1 MSTEFDLDT
10 KVTVKKYIK
19 LSIKVILGV
28 VAILVMLAI
37 TLYIIVDPN
46 DYKKEIASL
55 VKAETGYSIKI
66 NGNIALSVFPWI
78 GVEVNDVEIANPP
91 GFKGKR
97 LAHVARLDI
106 NAKLFPLFASRL
118 VTNKITIR
126 GLHLSLQVNRKGE
139 SNWEGAQ
146 NKLTGPKPL
155 PRKNDK
161 VNFNINGLAITEAD
175 IKYQNKKSGGQHT
188 ITNLSLETGRIGTG
202 ELEALRISLQYK
214 SGARKKALKISFKSK
229 LALDTNS
236 DVLYLRDVTLK
247 LGSTSFTGFLKGS
260 NISSQAEFDGQI
272 KSDVFDLRALLL
284 KLGMPMPKM
293 QSKSALHKFSF
304 DSLVLYKNRVISFEK
319 IKASMDHSTIQ
330 GSLNLRLGKKIPVVT
345 FKLNVNHINLDNYM
359 LAPVKLKRKSA
370 PKKRVVTNVNAA
382 LIPTRL
388 IRALNGN
395 GFIRIKKMTALN
407 LDSGQVQLRFVARG
421 GRLEIISGAD
431 NFYGGQY
438 TGHTVINANGPKPSL
453 HIRESLRH
461 VKGRALYKLMKPY
474 LTYGAYLNGVTGK
487 ASVTANFR
495 ASGNSILALQRSLKG
510 QVWFDVSNGQLQGF
524 NAVKYL
530 CNAYNQRKGRPAI
543 GGNDD
548 STRFEKISGKFF
560 VSNGAFTNN
569 NFIMQTNRSLLRITG
584 KGTGNFVRD
593 TLDYRFRSELLYGA
607 CDVSKSPSSDRKFD
621 FFVAATG
628 KLSAPTI
635 QLDFNA
641 TLKAVLEKKILRKL
655 KGSQYDGL
663 KSLLNGQKRRRHK
676 ASKKSPGN
684 GARHNKNKKEPSK
697 NETLR
702 NLLNL

>member
-1 MSTEFDLDT
+1 MSTEFDSDT
-10 KVTVKKYIK
+10 KVSVKQYIK
-19 LSIKVILGV
+19 LSIKVVLGV
-28 VAILVMLAI
+28 MALLVMLAV
-37 TLYIIVDPN
+37 TLYILVDPN

-55 VKAETGYSIKI
+55 VKSETGYSIKI

-78 GVEVNDVEIANPP
+78 GVEVNDVEIENPP

-106 NAKLFPLFASRL
+106 NAKLFPLFTSRL

-126 GLHLSLQVNRKGE
+126 GLHLNLQVNREGE
-139 SNWEGAQ
+139 SNWKSAQ
-146 NKLTGPKPL
+146 NKLTGPKPV
-155 PRKNDK
+155 PGKNDK

-175 IKYQNKKSGGQHT
+175 IQYQNKKSGGRHT

-202 ELEALRISLQYK
+202 ELEALRISLLYK
-214 SGARKKALKISFKSK
+214 SGARKKALKISYKSK
-229 LALDTNS
+229 LSLDTNS
-236 DVLYLRDVTLK
+236 DVLYLRDVTLT
-247 LGSTSFTGFLKGS
+247 LGRTTFSGFLKGS

-272 KSDVFDLRALLL
+272 KSGVFDLRALLL
-284 KLGMPMPKM
+284 TLGMPMPTM

-304 DSLVLYKNRVISFEK
+304 DSLVRYKNRVISFEK
-319 IKASMDHSTIQ
+319 IKASMDNSTIQ
-330 GSLNLRLGKKIPVVT
+330 GSLNLRLGKKVPAVT
-345 FKLNVNHINLDNYM
+345 FKLNVNQINLDHYM
-359 LAPVKLKRKSA
+359 LAPVKLKRNPISKR
-370 PKKRVVTNVNAA
+370 RVVTNMNAA

-395 GFIRIKKMTALN
+395 GFVRIKKMTALK
-407 LDSGQVQLRFVARG
+407 LDSGHVQLRFVAKAG
-421 GRLEIISGAD
+421 QLEIISSAD

-461 VKGRALYKLMKPY
+461 VKGHALYKLMKPY
-474 LTYGAYLNGVTGK
+474 LTYGAYLNGMTGK

-510 QVWFDVSNGQLQGF
+510 QVWFDVTNGRLQGF

-543 GGNDD
+543 GGSHD
-548 STRFEKISGKFF
+548 STRFDKISGKFF
-560 VSNGAFTNN
+560 VSNGSFTNN
-569 NFIMQTNRSLLRITG
+569 NFIMQTDRSLLRITG
-584 KGTGNFVRD
+584 KGTGDFVRD

-607 CDVSKSPSSDRKFD
+607 CEAGKGSGSDRKYD
-621 FFVAATG
+621 FFVVTTG

-635 QLDFNA
+635 RLDFDA
-641 TLKAVLEKKILRKL
+641 TLKAALKKNILRKI
-655 KGSQYDGL
+655 KGSKYDAL
-663 KSLLNGQKRRRHK
+663 NSLINRKNKRKHQDSQKTSGSGAAIKH
-676 ASKKSPGN
+676 KSP
-684 GARHNKNKKEPSK
+684 SK
-697 NETLR
+697 SETLR